1 MGVTVLFY
9 KLFQFKDDLAAIL
22 KRYCCHGNVTYKFI
36 LTTVTTC
43 SSIQIDLL
51 NYSGGGYFASL
62 RVCKLRVCELRV
74 CELRVAS
81 LRVASLRVASLQ
93 VASLRVATEVLNC
106 ISSKKT
112 NMESKLSRYTNEN
125 KQKTSTKEIYITNE
139 IKT

>member
-1 MGVTVLFY
+1 M
-9 KLFQFKDDLAAIL
+9 IM
-22 KRYCCHGNVTYKFI
+22 
-36 LTTVTTC
+36 
-43 SSIQIDLL
+43 
-51 NYSGGGYFASL
+51 GGGYFAS
-62 RVCKLRVCELRV
+62 CESASCESAS

-81 LRVASLRVASLQ
+81 LR

-125 KQKTSTKEIYITNE
+125 KQQTSTKEIYITNE